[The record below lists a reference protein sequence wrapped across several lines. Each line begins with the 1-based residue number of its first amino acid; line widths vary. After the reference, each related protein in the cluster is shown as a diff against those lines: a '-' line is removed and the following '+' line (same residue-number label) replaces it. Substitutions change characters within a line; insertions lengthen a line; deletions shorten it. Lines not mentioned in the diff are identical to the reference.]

1 MTWDE
6 FDKEAGVW
14 RIPAAKMKM
23 KRDHLV
29 PLVPRALELIEM
41 MEQHRKTGAEYV
53 FPGAKPGMPMS
64 ENTKC
69 KAVQS
74 LGVNSTA
81 HGFRSTFKD
90 WARAAQWEDYLS
102 EFQLAHIDD
111 NKSRE
116 PYGRDGQLALRREMM
131 TEWAGYIAGTI
142 EAPNWERQADRVNL
156 QLVGS
161 HHVRRGRSAR
171 AAGANEIVPLPK
183 LARRV

>member
-1 MTWDE
+1 
-6 FDKEAGVW
+6 
-14 RIPAAKMKM
+14 MKM

-142 EAPNWERQADRVNL
+142 DAPNWERQADRGNL
-156 QLVGS
+156 RLVGS
-161 HHVRRGRSAR
+161 NHVRHGGSVRT
-171 AAGANEIVPLPK
+171 AGASKIVPLPK
-183 LARRV
+183 PARRRV